1 MNSHR
6 ILGHNPAYRALWA
19 ARTVSITGDAVAT
32 VALVFYASGR
42 ATPGPSVGLLLLA
55 QSAPYLLG
63 PFAGALAD
71 RVDQRRLLLACEL
84 GQAALFGAIALL
96 LPPFPLLLALVLA
109 ATALAALALP
119 AGRSAVPILAG
130 PGEATAAYALLG
142 SGGSLGRALGPALG
156 GLLLAAV
163 GPRGALALDVASFVA
178 AAALLRGLPALPPA
192 PRAHDAPTD
201 FLGAARVGWS
211 YLLGQPTARAVAA
224 SLVLL
229 VSFGALGNVALVFL
243 ARDALA
249 MGARG
254 FGTLAAASAIGMVVG
269 PLLALRP
276 DTRPAPVL
284 VGGIALMG
292 AGALLTGVAP
302 VYAVALAAQG
312 LFGVGNGLENW
323 ANDTLVQRAV
333 PQALLGRVFGGIYS
347 GAYVASVAA
356 YAAGGLLLTALPPR
370 AIFIISGG
378 GLLLAALIAHALL
391 RRAAGGRGTGA
402 AGVSPVAADGRG
414 GGVDADEEVVAG
426 LVIVGGDGA
435 APPGHEEAVRGQMP
449 RPAVVGEGGPVAPG
463 AEPLRD
469 ERTDE
474 GGAADDRNR
483 HCPPPPRHP
492 RG

>member
-1 MNSHR
+1 MNSPR

-19 ARTVSITGDAVAT
+19 ARTVSVTGDAVAT

-142 SGGSLGRALGPALG
+142 SGSNLGRALGPALG

-178 AAALLRGLPALPPA
+178 AAALLRGLPALLPA
-192 PRAHDAPTD
+192 PRAHDAPAD

-249 MGARG
+249 TGARG

-276 DTRPAPVL
+276 GTRPAPIL

-302 VYAVALAAQG
+302 RGAG
-312 LFGVGNGLENW
+312 
-323 ANDTLVQRAV
+323 TLRCRQRAGE
-333 PQALLGRVFGGIYS
+333 LGQRH
-347 GAYVASVAA
+347 
-356 YAAGGLLLTALPPR
+356 PR
-370 AIFIISGG
+370 PA
-378 GLLLAALIAHALL
+378 
-391 RRAAGGRGTGA
+391 RRAAGAARARLRQHLQRGLRRLGRRLRGGRVAPDDPPAARPFPRLGPRPPARGTRRPRAAAARRRGAKRWGGALGSGGGGRPDGPGRGATA
-402 AGVSPVAADGRG
+402 RRAGRRRRCRRG
-414 GGVDADEEVVAG
+414 SGPAWP
-426 LVIVGGDGA
+426 LLRP
-435 APPGHEEAVRGQMP
+435 APPALTGDVGNAERPSASSRSGSP
-449 RPAVVGEGGPVAPG
+449 RA
-463 AEPLRD
+463 AEHWP
-469 ERTDE
+469 
-474 GGAADDRNR
+474 
-483 HCPPPPRHP
+483 
-492 RG
+492 